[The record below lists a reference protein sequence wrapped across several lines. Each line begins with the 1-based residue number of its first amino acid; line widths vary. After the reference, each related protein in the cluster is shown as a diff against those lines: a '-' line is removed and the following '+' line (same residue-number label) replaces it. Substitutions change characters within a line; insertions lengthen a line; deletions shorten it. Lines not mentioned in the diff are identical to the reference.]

1 MVPSC
6 TTRIKNSLVKPL
18 ATMSATVSPLYYNNH
33 PLLTQQTDGAASNLA
48 WTSAKI
54 VETGSNYIDVQF
66 NAAEGEMHWV
76 IFNNTSSIVLYLS
89 LENFGRCGDSITAHS
104 QVHIMQTRMEFCHHC
119 PSMRL
124 RLRFRMR
131 LGRHLRVDT

>member
-1 MVPSC
+1 
-6 TTRIKNSLVKPL
+6 
-18 ATMSATVSPLYYNNH
+18 MSATVSPLYYNNH

-76 IFNNTSSIVLYLS
+76 IFNGLAGAYQYFVNRALPVLGEFRTLWRLDNGTFTSAY
-89 LENFGRCGDSITAHS
+89 
-104 QVHIMQTRMEFCHHC
+104 MQTRMEFCHHC